1 MQQGNTMKIGYPCI
15 NRRLDCTASSTFRL
29 ASYSEE
35 RLVETVASNLRCLER
50 ILRWNVEHGLRFFRL
65 TSDLVP
71 FASHPVCR
79 VRWWERF
86 GTEFKAVGAY
96 IKRHGMRISMHPDQ
110 FIVLNSPRPE
120 VVERSV
126 AELVYHARVLD
137 AMGLG
142 PSAKIQLHG
151 GGAYGDPAAALR
163 RFAGTVE
170 RLPGSVKRRLVIEND
185 DRTYGLGEVMS
196 VSEKTGIP
204 VLFDTFHHEC
214 LNHGEPPAEAMAVAG
229 ATWRRRDGLPMID
242 YSSQKAGA
250 PRGAHTESI
259 VPEHFDRLLAATA
272 HLDYDIMLE
281 IKDKESSALQA
292 VAIAEARGRI
302 THTPARTPR

>member
-1 MQQGNTMKIGYPCI
+1 MKIGYPCI
-15 NRRLDCTASSTFRL
+15 NRSLDCKASATFRL

-35 RLVETVASNLRCLER
+35 RLTETVAGNLRCLGR
-50 ILRWNVEHGLRFFRL
+50 ILRWNHEHGLRFFRI

-79 VRWWERF
+79 LRWWERF
-86 GTEFKAVGAY
+86 APELGRLGAFV
-96 IKRHGMRISMHPDQ
+96 KRHGMRISMHPDQ

-120 VVERSV
+120 VVERSI

-151 GGAYGDPAAALR
+151 GGAYGDPAASLE
-163 RFAGTVE
+163 RFARTFQ
-170 RLPGSVKRRLVIEND
+170 RLPDSVKRRLVIEND
-185 DRTYGLGEVMS
+185 DRIFSLRDVLGVGPQC
-196 VSEKTGIP
+196 GIP

-214 LNHGEPPAEAMAVAG
+214 LNHGEPLDDAMETAAE
-229 ATWRRRDGLPMID
+229 TWRKRDGLPMVD

-250 PRGAHTESI
+250 PRGAHTESLD
-259 VPEHFDRLLAATA
+259 PQHFGRFVDRTA
-272 HLDYDIMLE
+272 RLDFDLMLE
-281 IKDKESSALQA
+281 VKDKEAGALRA
-292 VAIAEARGRI
+292 VRIARARRPI
-302 THTPARTPR
+302 D